1 MSETPP
7 STEPAP
13 PAKQIP
19 APLRGALDAV
29 ASFLRQT
36 STGLF
41 GWPPRVPL
49 PTVPALLLLTL
60 IIVPAL
66 ELLPPTWSDV
76 TLTVRSR
83 TEVVEFELPPGQP
96 YVWWVP
102 AGSYSL
108 LTASTAAGCSK
119 GDEFAFD
126 FACEFTEPTAI
137 TIKNGARARFELS
150 AADGPLRFALT
161 LTPRPDADPAARSA
175 FEVRSKANALIV
187 ETPEL
192 VTFESLA
199 VEHWRIPL
207 IVTRV
212 RIGDFL
218 RDSVAPAETVGGI
231 TAQPIMNEGD
241 VRIFARTPFRHERY
255 LVQEESFDPAD
266 VVQIPADANDTGR
279 LLGLLSIDKA
289 TDRGFDLTLHTDLAE
304 VFVRRLGAEHR
315 IGVSMWS
322 IVANLPIWLALWLV
336 LASLIGVANYH
347 TSRTNSILGRKEE

>member
-1 MSETPP
+1 MSDTPP

-13 PAKQIP
+13 PAKQLA
-19 APLRGALDAV
+19 APLRSALRGLRT
-29 ASFLRQT
+29 FLRQT

-49 PTVPALLLLTL
+49 PTVPALLLLAL

-83 TEVVEFELPPGQP
+83 TEVVDFELPPEQP
-96 YVWWVP
+96 YVWWLP
-102 AGSYSL
+102 PGSYSL
-108 LTASTAAGCSK
+108 LTASDAPGCSK
-119 GDEFAFD
+119 RDTFD
-126 FACEFTEPTAI
+126 FTCEFTTPTAI
-137 TIKNGARARFELS
+137 TIKNGARVHFGLSSDDGAARFT
-150 AADGPLRFALT
+150 LT
-161 LTPRPDADPAARSA
+161 LTPRVGSAARSA
-175 FEVRSKANALIV
+175 FEVRSGADDLV
-187 ETPEL
+187 VTTPEL
-192 VTFESLA
+192 VAFESQP
-199 VEHWRIPL
+199 VKHWRIPL
-207 IVTRV
+207 VVTRV
-212 RIGDFL
+212 QIGDFL
-218 RDSVAPAETVGGI
+218 RDSVAPAETIGGI
-231 TAQPIMNEGD
+231 TPQPIMNEGD

-255 LVQEESFDPAD
+255 LVHQESFDPAD
-266 VVQIPADANDTGR
+266 VVQIPADAGDSGR
-279 LLGLLSIDKA
+279 LLGLLSIDTA
-289 TDRGFDLTLHTDLAE
+289 TGRNFDLTLHTDLAE

>member
-1 MSETPP
+1 MSDTPP
-7 STEPAP
+7 SPEPAP
-13 PAKQIP
+13 PARQLP
-19 APLRGALDAV
+19 APLRSALSAIH
-29 ASFLRQT
+29 SFLRQT

-41 GWPPRVPL
+41 GWPRQLPL
-49 PTVPALLLLTL
+49 PTVPALLLLAL

-96 YVWWVP
+96 YVWWLP

-108 LTASTAAGCSK
+108 LTASEAAGCAK
-119 GDEFAFD
+119 RNDFD
-126 FACEFTEPTAI
+126 FACEFATPTAI
-137 TIKNGARARFELS
+137 TIKNGARAHFELS
-150 AADGPLRFALT
+150 TAEGAPRFTLT
-161 LTPRPDADPAARSA
+161 LTPRASAGSAPRSA
-175 FEVRSKANALIV
+175 FEVRSGADDLVVTTA
-187 ETPEL
+187 EL
-192 VTFESLA
+192 VAFESQP

-212 RIGDFL
+212 QIGDFL
-218 RDSVAPAETVGGI
+218 RDSVAPAETIGGI
-231 TAQPIMNEGD
+231 TPQPIMNEGD

-255 LVQEESFDPAD
+255 LVQQESFDPAD
-266 VVQIPADANDTGR
+266 VVQIPADADDNGR
-279 LLGLLSIDKA
+279 LLGLLSIDTA
-289 TDRGFDLTLHTDLAE
+289 TGRGFDLTLHTDLAE